1 MNISVDGNAAG
12 LRSRSIAALGWSAI
26 DVAGRQGIQ
35 FVVMLILARLLSP
48 AEFGLL
54 GMLSLFIALGSSFVD
69 SGFGLALIQRKEI
82 TQADKSSVF
91 LFNAAMGALMA
102 SGIFAA
108 APLIAAFY
116 KEPIL
121 VPLTRLMALNLFV
134 GSFGTVQ
141 ASLLNRELDF
151 LTPCK
156 AGIVA
161 GIVSGTVSVWMA
173 MKGCGVWSLAVQ
185 TLSATTISTTVIW
198 MLHPWRPTLKLR
210 VASLRSLFK
219 FGSRMLACGLMGA
232 FFDRIQLT
240 VIGKA
245 FSAVELGYYVRAYST
260 QQMPVSFLSVI
271 VARVAFPVFSRISED
286 PKALRRGVQQVLIS
300 LMIPTLP
307 MMVGL
312 AVVARPVVLVLF
324 GDKWLPCVPYLQILS
339 LMGVFWPWAVINLN
353 VLTATGRSD
362 LFLRLDVTKRILLG
376 LGLLISYR
384 MSVTA
389 MAWALLIVCAVGV
402 FINTYYSKTL
412 IGYGPLNQ
420 LRDIAPYGAIS
431 GMMGVVAWAA
441 GELFSNSPV
450 LQLSVAVTSG
460 AAFYC
465 ATCYIFR
472 LQGYRSA
479 VASGLGA
486 LSSIIGRGASEVV
499 TASNS

>member
-1 MNISVDGNAAG
+1 
-12 LRSRSIAALGWSAI
+12 
-26 DVAGRQGIQ
+26 
-35 FVVMLILARLLSP
+35 
-48 AEFGLL
+48 
-54 GMLSLFIALGSSFVD
+54 
-69 SGFGLALIQRKEI
+69 
-82 TQADKSSVF
+82 
-91 LFNAAMGALMA
+91 
-102 SGIFAA
+102 
-108 APLIAAFY
+108 
-116 KEPIL
+116 
-121 VPLTRLMALNLFV
+121 
-134 GSFGTVQ
+134 
-141 ASLLNRELDF
+141 
-151 LTPCK
+151 
-156 AGIVA
+156 
-161 GIVSGTVSVWMA
+161 
-173 MKGCGVWSLAVQ
+173 
-185 TLSATTISTTVIW
+185 
-198 MLHPWRPTLKLR
+198 
-210 VASLRSLFK
+210 
-219 FGSRMLACGLMGA
+219 
-232 FFDRIQLT
+232 
-240 VIGKA
+240 
-245 FSAVELGYYVRAYST
+245 
-260 QQMPVSFLSVI
+260 
-271 VARVAFPVFSRISED
+271 
-286 PKALRRGVQQVLIS
+286 
-300 LMIPTLP
+300 